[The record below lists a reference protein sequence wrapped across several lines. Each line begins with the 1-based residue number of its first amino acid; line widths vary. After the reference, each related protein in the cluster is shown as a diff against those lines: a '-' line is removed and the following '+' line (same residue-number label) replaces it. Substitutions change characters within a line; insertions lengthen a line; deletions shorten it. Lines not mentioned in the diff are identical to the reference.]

1 MNKKVLM
8 IIVVVLLLLAGGW
21 YFMSSRKTNSPN
33 IPGIV
38 GGNQESSAKNLK
50 DLLTKGIPQTCTYS
64 NAATTGT
71 IYVSGGKMR
80 GDIDTVV
87 EDVTTKT
94 HMLVMDNTSYI
105 WSDGSKAGFKM
116 SYDPNATPVAGS
128 ESSAT
133 NDTFDA
139 NADMDYKCKAW
150 IVDSGKFALPTGVT
164 FSDFSVS
171 SEVAPAQGGSSS
183 QCAYCDAL
191 TGDDKTQCLTAMKC
205 N

>member
-21 YFMSSRKTNSPN
+21 YFMSTRKTNSTT

-50 DLLTKGIPQTCTYS
+50 DLLLKNIPQTCTYGDETS
-64 NAATTGT
+64 SGT

-80 GDIDTVV
+80 GDIDTTV
-87 EDVTTKT
+87 ENVTTKT
-94 HMLVMDNTSYI
+94 HMLLVDNTSYI

-116 SYDPNATPVAGS
+116 SYDPNATPVA
-128 ESSAT
+128 T
-133 NDTFDA
+133 NKSIASKDTFDA
-139 NADMDYKCKAW
+139 NADMNYKCKAW

-164 FSDFSVS
+164 FSDFSVTS
-171 SEVAPAQGGSSS
+171 GETPTQGGSSS

>member
-21 YFMSSRKTNSPN
+21 YFMSSRKTNSPS
-33 IPGIV
+33 IPGIT
-38 GGNQESSAKNLK
+38 GNQESSAKSLK
-50 DLLTKGIPQTCTYS
+50 DLLSKGVAQTCTYS

-80 GDIDTVV
+80 GDIDTTV

-105 WSDGSKAGFKM
+105 WSGGSKAGFKM
-116 SYDPNATPVAGS
+116 SFDPNATPVAGS

-133 NDTFDA
+133 NDTFDVD
-139 NADMDYKCKAW
+139 ADMDYKCKTW
-150 IVDSGKFALPTGVT
+150 IVDSGKFALPAGVT
-164 FSDFSVS
+164 FSEF
-171 SEVAPAQGGSSS
+171 EVPSQAAPAQGGSSS

-191 TGDDKTQCLTAMKC
+191 TGDDKSQCLTAMKC